1 MSDTPWY
8 KSFFGEDY
16 LRIYD
21 FLTPE
26 RTELEVKGIIHL
38 LKLPPGSAI
47 LDLCCGHGRHSIEL
61 AKRGYRVAGQDLSEV
76 FLQHAQSDAEKQ
88 GVQVRW
94 VQSDMRNIPFEN
106 EFDAVINIFTAFGY
120 LENEDEDQLVLQ
132 QIQKALKPGGL
143 FLLETKNR
151 EWLMRNFDPGNVV
164 RYEDGLIVFEERD
177 FDMLTDICHVK
188 VTMLHPDGNRQEYGH
203 AARMYSLKDY
213 AHKLTAA
220 GLQIQTCYGGLEGSK
235 LRISSSRLV
244 IIASKLGEQHI

>member
-8 KSFFGEDY
+8 KSFFGKDY

-26 RTELEVKGIIHL
+26 RTELEVKCIIHL
-38 LKLPPGSAI
+38 LKLPPGSTI

-61 AKRGYRVAGQDLSEV
+61 AKRGYRVTGQDLSEV

-94 VQSDMRNIPFEN
+94 MQSDMRNIPFEN

-132 QIQKALKPGGL
+132 QIQKALKPG
-143 FLLETKNR
+143 
-151 EWLMRNFDPGNVV
+151 
-164 RYEDGLIVFEERD
+164 
-177 FDMLTDICHVK
+177 
-188 VTMLHPDGNRQEYGH
+188 
-203 AARMYSLKDY
+203 
-213 AHKLTAA
+213 
-220 GLQIQTCYGGLEGSK
+220 
-235 LRISSSRLV
+235 
-244 IIASKLGEQHI
+244 